1 MNGIPNLW
9 NFIKEQADVLFNI
22 KDWSLLEE
30 RSNQTKDI
38 SNISKTKSKVNY
50 RELDMLS
57 DFHFNLKRAMDIVKQ
72 SKNIPSYDKAQVEY
86 KIDFLFLYYLN

>member
-1 MNGIPNLW
+1 
-9 NFIKEQADVLFNI
+9 
-22 KDWSLLEE
+22 
-30 RSNQTKDI
+30 
-38 SNISKTKSKVNY
+38 
-50 RELDMLS
+50 MLS